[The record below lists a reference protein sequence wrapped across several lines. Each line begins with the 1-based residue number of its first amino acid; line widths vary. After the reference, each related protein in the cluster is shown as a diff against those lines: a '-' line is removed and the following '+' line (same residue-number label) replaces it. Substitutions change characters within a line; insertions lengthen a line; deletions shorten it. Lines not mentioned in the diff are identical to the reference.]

1 MLLVLGDQIFA
12 ALGVPPPELYN
23 QVKEK
28 KLAMAMAVWFLGNML
43 HNSLTSTGAF
53 EVFYDGQQVEQRI
66 KRSAASCTTT
76 TTIDI
81 LPYAWPLQAS
91 AVGADC
97 ISQNT
102 TASACILPAVCQA
115 DSLAIYI
122 QIYLTLA
129 VPHAGIQ
136 QAAKQ

>member
-53 EVFYDGQQVEQRI
+53 EVFYDGQQVFSKLQSNRMPNIDEILHRIAQAMGLPSAQR
-66 KRSAASCTTT
+66 ATH
-76 TTIDI
+76 
-81 LPYAWPLQAS
+81 
-91 AVGADC
+91 AV
-97 ISQNT
+97 
-102 TASACILPAVCQA
+102 
-115 DSLAIYI
+115 
-122 QIYLTLA
+122 
-129 VPHAGIQ
+129 
-136 QAAKQ
+136 